1 MEAAGILSSGGIEL
15 AGAFRV
21 TKVLILHFSAQR
33 YHDRLVQRFPSV
45 EFHSFQHANEA
56 ERVIPGI
63 EVIMGLGHHIPPAL
77 IAAAPKLKWVQALTT
92 GTETLTAPGVLPPH
106 VLLTST
112 RGIHGP
118 QMSELAFLN
127 MIALNR
133 NVRKM
138 QRNQAEGKWE
148 QWDQPILEGKT
159 IVIVGLGLLAE
170 HLAERCKLF
179 GMTVIGV
186 SGGRSQVPHFEEI
199 HPRGELVKLAA
210 RADFLMLL
218 VPYSPDTH
226 HLINRDV
233 LAAMKPS
240 AFVINLA
247 RGGVLDEAALIECLQ
262 AGKIAGAGL
271 DIFSKQPLPPDNPL
285 WRMPNVIITPNIGGR
300 SDKFVEQTMVVL
312 EPNLQAFIDGRLK
325 DLRNLVAH

>member
-1 MEAAGILSSGGIEL
+1 MAP
-15 AGAFRV
+15 
-21 TKVLILHFSAQR
+21 KVLILDMNADNYR
-33 YHDRLVQRFPSV
+33 ERLARRFPAV
-45 EFHSFQHANEA
+45 AFHATHDAKEA
-56 ERVIPGI
+56 ETVIEGV
-63 EVIMGLGHHIPPAL
+63 EVIIALGHHIPSTLLAK
-77 IAAAPKLKWVQALTT
+77 AKNLKWVQALTT
-92 GTETLTAPGVLPPH
+92 GTDTLTAPGVLPQH

-127 MIALNR
+127 MIALAR
-133 NVRKM
+133 NFRKM

-148 QWDQPILEGKT
+148 QWSQPILEGKT

-179 GMTVIGV
+179 GMAVIGV
-186 SGGRSQVPHFEEI
+186 SGGRAKVPYFDEV
-199 HPRGELVKLAA
+199 HPRTELVKLAA

-218 VPYSPDTH
+218 VPYSKDTH

-233 LAAMKPS
+233 MGAMKPS
-240 AFVINLA
+240 AFLINLA
-247 RGGVLDEAALIECLQ
+247 RGGVLDEAALIEHLQ
-262 AGKIAGAGL
+262 AGKIAGAAL

-300 SDKFVEQTMVVL
+300 SDRFVEQTMAIV
-312 EPNLQAFIDGRLK
+312 EPNLQAFLDGRLK

>member
-1 MEAAGILSSGGIEL
+1 MPTSI
-15 AGAFRV
+15 
-21 TKVLILHFSAQR
+21 LILHFDVQD
-33 YHDRLVQRFPSV
+33 YCDRLSKLFPSV
-45 EFHSFQHANEA
+45 EFHGVHHASEA
-56 ERVIPGI
+56 APVIAGVD
-63 EVIMGLGHHIPPAL
+63 VIMGLGHHIPPAL

-106 VLLTST
+106 VILTST

-127 MIALNR
+127 MIALAR
-133 NVRKM
+133 DFRRM

-148 QWDQPILEGKT
+148 QWGQPILEGKT

-179 GMTVIGV
+179 GMSVVGV
-186 SGGRSQVPHFEEI
+186 SAGRRQAPHFDEVVGRDRLAEA
-199 HPRGELVKLAA
+199 AA

-218 VPYSPDTH
+218 VPYAPETH
-226 HLINRDV
+226 HLVDRKV

-240 AFVINLA
+240 AFLINLA
-247 RGGVLDEAALIECLQ
+247 RGGVLDEAALIERLQ
-262 AGKIAGAGL
+262 AGRIAGAGL

-285 WRMPNVIITPNIGGR
+285 WRMPNVIITPNVGGR
-300 SDKFVEQTMVVL
+300 SDRFVEQTMTVL
-312 EPNLQAFIDGRLK
+312 EPNIRAFIDGRLN
-325 DLRNLVAH
+325 DLRNIIPH

>member
-1 MEAAGILSSGGIEL
+1 MTE
-15 AGAFRV
+15 V
-21 TKVLILHFSAQR
+21 VILHYNAPD
-33 YHDRLVQRFPSV
+33 YCEHLAKLFPAV
-45 EFHSFQHANEA
+45 TFHGVHNAAEA
-56 ERVIPGI
+56 TPLIGGVD
-63 EVIMGLGHHIPPAL
+63 VIMGLGHHIPPAL

-92 GTETLTAPGVLPPH
+92 GTETLTAPGVLAPH

-118 QMSELAFLN
+118 QMSEMAFLH
-127 MIALNR
+127 MMALAR
-133 NVRKM
+133 DFRKL

-148 QWDQPILEGKT
+148 QWAQPILEGKT

-186 SGGRSQVPHFEEI
+186 SNGRGDLPFFDEV
-199 HPRGELVKLAA
+199 HPRGELVKLAG

-218 VPYSPDTH
+218 VPYSPETH
-226 HLINRDV
+226 HLIGRDV
-233 LAAMKPS
+233 LAAMKPT
-240 AFVINLA
+240 AIMVNLA
-247 RGGVLDEAALIECLQ
+247 RGGVLDEAALIEHLR

-271 DIFSKQPLPPDNPL
+271 DVFSQQPLPPDNPL

-300 SDKFVEQTMVVL
+300 SDRFVEQTLTVV
-312 EPNLQAFIDGRLK
+312 EPNLAAFVEGRLK
-325 DLRNLVAH
+325 DMRNIIPH